1 MAITTTASDIHL
13 RSSQSLGLQSQT
25 PFSVTVWI
33 NATWTPGTR
42 RSFVGIYGP
51 ATDTP
56 LATPV
61 TAMQIGTTSGNG
73 ELSFWTW
80 GGGILTGTAAGFM
93 NAFNSSWVF
102 IAYTYDG
109 TTHRGYLNGT
119 LAASANTAQIAG
131 FLNQIYING
140 YPGGVTS
147 EVATYQ
153 CDSYALYN
161 RRLLDAEIQTIY
173 HATGARHG
181 IGNGMLAKYEF
192 DELSAGVACTSV
204 PDLTGNGNT
213 LTVVGGGTAIQYI
226 YSDTLS
232 NSNIRP
238 VV

>member
-1 MAITTTASDIHL
+1 
-13 RSSQSLGLQSQT
+13 
-25 PFSVTVWI
+25 
-33 NATWTPGTR
+33 
-42 RSFVGIYGP
+42 
-51 ATDTP
+51 
-56 LATPV
+56 
-61 TAMQIGTTSGNG
+61 MQIGTTSGNG

-93 NAFNSSWVF
+93 NAFSGSWVF

-173 HATGARHG
+173 HAAGARHG
-181 IGNGMLAKYEF
+181 IGNGMLGKYEF

-213 LTVVGGGTAIQYI
+213 LTVVGGGTPIQYI
-226 YSDTLS
+226 YADTLS